1 MFPGNEP
8 NYGGPRVWWISVH
21 FRGRIG
27 GAIIYFNPTDSRSIA
42 IIKVCP
48 LHGLMVNLEAQTS
61 RHLQLKFWAPNLGD
75 SSRYFCSRIVTKIH
89 VWLSAL
95 QKRGTCPTE
104 RINKKCAQI
113 MKRVFW
119 RFYLV
124 SHLSSG
130 LIDSWKPVVTKTTK
144 NKKRVNQN
152 DDELEP
158 QLAAGSSEVR
168 PERARVGL
176 HAFQRH
182 VENRKNIMCETFSQN
197 YTTRY

>member
-1 MFPGNEP
+1 MFPGNGP

-27 GAIIYFNPTDSRSIA
+27 GAIIYFNPSDSRSIA
-42 IIKVCP
+42 IFKVCP

-144 NKKRVNQN
+144 NKKKSQPKR
-152 DDELEP
+152 
-158 QLAAGSSEVR
+158 R
-168 PERARVGL
+168 RTRA
-176 HAFQRH
+176 
-182 VENRKNIMCETFSQN
+182 
-197 YTTRY
+197 TTRGRFLGGEARTRSRGTTRLPAPCGEP